1 MTATILEGLV
11 AALILIGAFF
21 TLVGSFGLVR
31 LSDFFARLHG
41 PTKATT
47 LGVGSLLIASLVYM
61 AISGDGL
68 RLHKV
73 LIAVFLFMTA
83 PVSAHLM
90 AKAALRRGVP
100 TGPAGQPVDPRDS
113 TGAPPEITQADPR

>member
-1 MTATILEGLV
+1 MIELIGEIV
-11 AALILIGAFF
+11 VSALILVGAFF

-47 LGVGSLLIASLVYM
+47 LGVGSLLFASMIFM
-61 AISGDGL
+61 ALEGEGL
-68 RLHKV
+68 RWHKV
-73 LIAVFLFMTA
+73 MITVFLFLTA

-90 AKAALRRGVP
+90 AKAALRRDVDP
-100 TGPAGQPVDPRDS
+100 GPAG
-113 TGAPPEITQADPR
+113 PPTDEAVEPPPAG

>member
-1 MTATILEGLV
+1 MATIVEGLV
-11 AALILIGAFF
+11 SALILFGAFF
-21 TLVGSFGLVR
+21 TVVGSFGLLR
-31 LSDFFARLHG
+31 LTDFFARLHG

-47 LGVGSLLIASLVYM
+47 LGVGSLLIASTVYT
-61 AISGDGL
+61 AALGDGL

-90 AKAALRRGVP
+90 ARAALRRDVP
-100 TGPAGQPVDPRDS
+100 TGPAGPPRDPRE
-113 TGAPPEITQADPR
+113 GAPVEGADRMG

>member
-1 MTATILEGLV
+1 MMATIFEALV

-47 LGVGSLLIASLVYM
+47 LGVGSLLIASLVFM
-61 AISGDGL
+61 AVFGEGL

-83 PVSAHLM
+83 PVSAHLL
-90 AKAALRRGVP
+90 AKAALRLGVGA
-100 TGPAGQPVDPRDS
+100 GPAGRPHDPRKPDAAVS
-113 TGAPPEITQADPR
+113 PADPR